1 MTWYFEALKR
11 YAEFN
16 GRSRRKE
23 YWFFVLFNVI
33 FVIVLAFLDVLLNL
47 GGDVGLLSS
56 VYSLG
61 VFIPSLSVAFRRLH
75 DVGRSAW
82 WLLIGVIPLIGP
94 IVLLVWMFQDSQAGA
109 NQWGPNPKAR
119 SRPASAH
126 QPA

>member
-1 MTWYFEALKR
+1 MTWYLAALKR

-23 YWFFVLFNVI
+23 YWFFALFNVI
-33 FVIVLAFLDVLLNL
+33 FMFTLALLDVLLNL
-47 GGDVGLLSS
+47 GGAIGLLGF

-61 VFIPSLSVAFRRLH
+61 MLIPSLAVAFRRLH

-82 WLLIGVIPLIGP
+82 WLLIGVIPIIGP
-94 IVLLVWMFQDSQAGA
+94 IVLLVWMFQDSQPGA

-126 QPA
+126 QLA